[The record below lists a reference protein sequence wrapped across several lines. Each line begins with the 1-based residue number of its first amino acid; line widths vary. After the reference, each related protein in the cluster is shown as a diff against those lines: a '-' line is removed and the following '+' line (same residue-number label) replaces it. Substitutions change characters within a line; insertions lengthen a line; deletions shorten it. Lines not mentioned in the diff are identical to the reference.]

1 MKLLSL
7 LITILGVTNI
17 ANAIV
22 HELIEKNFDAIA
34 MNPKKSTLVKF
45 YAKWCS
51 HCKDMEPE
59 YDALSD
65 ALKSEKDIDIV
76 QIDVDIHKSIG
87 KRYGITSYP
96 TLKLFKAG
104 EKENPVDFKGERKA
118 DSMYNFMKSHLNIKD
133 TQKNKKISKLV
144 QLNDNTLEKYVYY
157 KSRNAF
163 VVVTSDKSEKSREIG
178 QVFKELSSVYH
189 GDFETILIG
198 EINVDGDEPCD
209 WIKSKFE
216 ITEYP
221 KVLYFPFG
229 NIDDPEVYEG
239 DLTIQDFVKFVN
251 GKVDLFRTVDGSID
265 KSVGTLPE
273 VTDIIRKF
281 VNSKLEDRYKLM
293 QDVIAAL
300 KEVDKTRVG
309 EDKVII
315 DKLTYYVKLANT
327 FVNGPYD
334 FVFKEK
340 ERLNKLLDGRIPN
353 DTKDIIEKKLNVLTV
368 FTPDADSEF
377 FEEGD
382 EYIEKR
388 NNEIKKMEKDAKKA
402 VSVSSMPGMSGISV
416 RPDTDSRVTARDEL

>member
-22 HELIEKNFDAIA
+22 HELIEKNFEAIA

-59 YDALSD
+59 YDALSNS
-65 ALKSEKDIDIV
+65 LESEKDIDIV

-87 KRYGITSYP
+87 KKYGISSYP

-104 EKENPVDFKGERKA
+104 EKENPIDFKGERKS
-118 DSMYNFMKSHLNIKD
+118 DSMYNFLKSHLNFKES
-133 TQKNKKISKLV
+133 TKNKKISKLV

-163 VVVTSDKSEKSREIG
+163 VVATSDKSEKSREIG
-178 QVFKELSSVYH
+178 QLFKDLSSVYH
-189 GDFETILIG
+189 GDFESILIG

-209 WIKSKFE
+209 WIKAKYE

-221 KVLYFPFG
+221 KVFYFPFG
-229 NIDDPEVYEG
+229 NIEDPEIYEG
-239 DLTIQDFVKFVN
+239 DLTMQGFVQFVN
-251 GKVDLFRTVDGSID
+251 NKVGLFRTVDGSVD

-281 VNSKLEDRYKLM
+281 VNSKLEDRYKIM
-293 QDVIAAL
+293 KKVIAAL

-315 DKLTYYVKLANT
+315 DKLTYYVKIANT

-340 ERLNKLLDGRIPN
+340 ERLEKLLDTRIPN
-353 DTKDIIEKKLNVLTV
+353 DTRDLIDKKLNVLEI
-368 FTPDADSEF
+368 FTPDPDSAF

-388 NNEIKKMEKDAKKA
+388 NEEINKMKNDAQNA
-402 VSVSSMPGMSGISV
+402 VPVSSIPGMSGISIK
-416 RPDTDSRVTARDEL
+416 PSSDFNTRDEL

>member
-22 HELIEKNFDAIA
+22 HELIEKNFEAIA

-59 YDALSD
+59 YDALSNS
-65 ALKSEKDIDIV
+65 LESEKDIDIV

-87 KRYGITSYP
+87 KKYGISSYP

-104 EKENPVDFKGERKA
+104 EKENPIDFKGERKS
-118 DSMYNFMKSHLNIKD
+118 DSMYNFLKSHLNFKES
-133 TQKNKKISKLV
+133 TKNKKISKLV

-163 VVVTSDKSEKSREIG
+163 VVATSDKSEKSREIG
-178 QVFKELSSVYH
+178 QLFKDLSSVYH
-189 GDFETILIG
+189 GDFESILIG

-209 WIKSKFE
+209 WIKAKYE

-221 KVLYFPFG
+221 KVFYFPFG
-229 NIDDPEVYEG
+229 NIEDPEIYEG
-239 DLTIQDFVKFVN
+239 DLNMQGFVQFVN
-251 GKVDLFRTVDGSID
+251 NKVGLFRTVDGSVD

-281 VNSKLEDRYKLM
+281 VNSKLEDRYKIM
-293 QDVIAAL
+293 KKVIAAL

-315 DKLTYYVKLANT
+315 DKLTYYVKIANT

-340 ERLNKLLDGRIPN
+340 ERLEKLLDTRIPN
-353 DTKDIIEKKLNVLTV
+353 DTRDLIDKKLNVLEI
-368 FTPDADSEF
+368 FTPDPDSAF

-388 NNEIKKMEKDAKKA
+388 NEEINKMKNDAQNA
-402 VSVSSMPGMSGISV
+402 VPVSSIPGMSGISIK
-416 RPDTDSRVTARDEL
+416 PSSDFNTRDEL